1 MLFIDLEVSF
11 VWYSCYNVVVEG
23 EILDLLIFDGCIL
36 LYSDTNMHELVIRSS
51 VSGWEFNKSF
61 DGCTSNENDLKFLMC
76 NDSGAVHI
84 KVFHLFCRY

>member
-23 EILDLLIFDGCIL
+23 EILDLLIFDGFML

-51 VSGWEFNKSF
+51 VSGWEFNKNRLMGVFHSP
-61 DGCTSNENDLKFLMC
+61 ENKFLMC